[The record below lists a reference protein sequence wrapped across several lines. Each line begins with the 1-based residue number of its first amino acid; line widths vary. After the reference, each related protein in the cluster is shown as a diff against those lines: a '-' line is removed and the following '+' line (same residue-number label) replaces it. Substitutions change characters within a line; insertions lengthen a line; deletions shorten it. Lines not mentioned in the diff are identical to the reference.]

1 MQYDSPESKPMMTIQ
16 ESVKVCLRKYADFRG
31 RATRAEFW
39 CGPLAAVIAG
49 LVLGAVDSFINVLA
63 GGYAYSPF
71 YTIFNL
77 AILLP
82 NLAVTARR
90 LHDIGKTG
98 WWQLV
103 WLLLGAGAWL
113 IFLVVVIFSLANY
126 LIGEGWNVGEEEFR
140 ATLTFARFAPAIFGL
155 TFGAKLQTGE
165 SHTPITIKE
174 LPGDILQGLPT
185 AGGSSFVVVDCGC
198 VWFPIAGVTGGSGGW
213 RWCSAT
219 IVA

>member
-1 MQYDSPESKPMMTIQ
+1 MQCDSMPGSKPMMTIQ
-16 ESVKVCLRKYADFRG
+16 ESVKVCLRKYADFGG

-39 CGPLAAVIAG
+39 WWALATVIAG
-49 LVLGAVDSFINVLA
+49 LVLGAVDSSINVLA

-71 YTIFNL
+71 STIFYL

-103 WLLLGAGAWL
+103 WLLLGVGAWL

-126 LIGEGWNVGEEEFR
+126 LMGEGWNVGEEEFR
-140 ATLTFARFAPAIFGL
+140 ATLTFAGFAPAIFGL
-155 TFGAKLQTGE
+155 TFALLVTLAVVIWGIVWMTRQGE
-165 SHTPITIKE
+165 AGPSRYGPDPRTPEETH
-174 LPGDILQGLPT
+174 P
-185 AGGSSFVVVDCGC
+185 AGGV
-198 VWFPIAGVTGGSGGW
+198 PT
-213 RWCSAT
+213 
-219 IVA
+219 

>member
-1 MQYDSPESKPMMTIQ
+1 MMTIQ
-16 ESVKVCLRKYADFRG
+16 ESVKVCLRKYADFGG

-39 CGPLAAVIAG
+39 WWALPAVIAG
-49 LVLGAVDSFINVLA
+49 LVLGTVDSFINVLA

-71 YTIFNL
+71 STIFSL

-103 WLLLGAGAWL
+103 WLLLGVGAWL
-113 IFLVVVIFSLANY
+113 IFLVIVIFSLAHY

-140 ATLTFARFAPAIFGL
+140 ATLTFALLVTLAVVIWGIVWMTR
-155 TFGAKLQTGE
+155 QGE
-165 SHTPITIKE
+165 ASPSRYGPDPRTPEETH
-174 LPGDILQGLPT
+174 P
-185 AGGSSFVVVDCGC
+185 AGGVL
-198 VWFPIAGVTGGSGGW
+198 T
-213 RWCSAT
+213 
-219 IVA
+219 

>member
-1 MQYDSPESKPMMTIQ
+1 M
-16 ESVKVCLRKYADFRG
+16 L
-31 RATRAEFW
+31 AT
-39 CGPLAAVIAG
+39 VIAG

-63 GGYAYSPF
+63 VGYAYGPF
-71 YTIFNL
+71 SNIFYL

-103 WLLLGAGAWL
+103 WLLLGVGAWL

-126 LIGEGWNVGEEEFR
+126 LMGEGWNVGEEEFR

-155 TFGAKLQTGE
+155 TFALLVTLAVVIWGIVWMTRQGETGPSRYGPDPRTLE
-165 SHTPITIKE
+165 ETHP
-174 LPGDILQGLPT
+174 
-185 AGGSSFVVVDCGC
+185 AGGVF
-198 VWFPIAGVTGGSGGW
+198 T
-213 RWCSAT
+213 
-219 IVA
+219 